1 MTRCRGACYTAAP
14 PVLPGR
20 SWKSHRLPAPPFDV
34 PPDARPDSRR
44 SAPSTDPAPSPHG
57 ERAGRL
63 EDDVLREPVRRF
75 PAWLTGT
82 IKVAV
87 SAGLLWLLL
96 ARVDTARLWSG
107 ARRASP
113 SWLFVALLCYALM
126 VGLSAWRWH
135 LLLRAQ
141 LVVIGTSELLRSF
154 LVATFFNNFLPSNIG
169 GDIVRITDT
178 AKAAGSKTLA
188 TTVILIDRG
197 LGLLALVFIAAVGA
211 TASRRLAG
219 PLKVHVLWLAV
230 GFGLAATLLAVLRP
244 AAFTSLF
251 SPLRLL
257 HRRWVD
263 ERLTRIAA
271 ALHRFRDDPAAL
283 AGGAL
288 GAVAVQLILVA
299 FYAAIA
305 YSIGVSVSAWHL
317 AVIVPVS
324 FLVQMLPISLNGFGV
339 REATFVFYFTRL
351 GLPLESALLVS
362 FMGAALI
369 MLFSLS
375 GAVVYATRR

>member
-1 MTRCRGACYTAAP
+1 M
-14 PVLPGR
+14 
-20 SWKSHRLPAPPFDV
+20 
-34 PPDARPDSRR
+34 
-44 SAPSTDPAPSPHG
+44 
-57 ERAGRL
+57 RL
-63 EDDVLREPVRRF
+63 EDEERSERQGRRH
-75 PAWLTGT
+75 ARLTGA
-82 IKVAV
+82 IKIAV
-87 SAGLLWLLL
+87 SVGLLWLLL
-96 ARVDTARLWSG
+96 SRVDTARLWSS
-107 ARRASP
+107 ASRASP
-113 SWLFVALLCYALM
+113 WWLLVAWLCYGLM
-126 VGLSAWRWH
+126 VVVSAWRWR

-141 LVVIGTSELLRSF
+141 LVVMATSELLRSF

-169 GDIVRITDT
+169 GDVVRITDT

-211 TASRRLAG
+211 SVSSRIAG
-219 PLKVHVLWLAV
+219 PVKLHVLWLA
-230 GFGLAATLLAVLRP
+230 FAAGLAATLLAVLRP
-244 AAFTSLF
+244 GAFTSLF

-263 ERLTRIAA
+263 ERLLRIAA
-271 ALHRFRDDPAAL
+271 ALHRFRDDPVAL

-305 YSIGVSVSAWHL
+305 YSIGVSISAWHL

-375 GAVVYATRR
+375 GAVVYVTRR